1 MYVHP
6 GLQIPTL
13 FPAARPFGRMD
24 SECHVETIE
33 RRAIKASALDMED
46 ECNAAHLF
54 SVCSMGAR
62 CICLAIYGSPIRAL
76 SLQAPL
82 YTGSRYI
89 RARCIRARLYTD
101 SLYTD
106 SLYTDSL
113 YTDSLYSIA
122 MYGLAVYGPRYYGL
136 AVYGSLYTRS
146 RCAGSLYT
154 GRCRLATY
162 AFAVSGLSRC
172 IRAAQLA
179 SFGNSAPSSP

>member
-62 CICLAIYGSPIRAL
+62 CICLAVYGSPIRAL

-113 YTDSLYSIA
+113 YSIA

-136 AVYGSLYTRS
+136 AVY
-146 RCAGSLYT
+146 
-154 GRCRLATY
+154 
-162 AFAVSGLSRC
+162 AFAVRGLAVYGLLSARC
-172 IRAAQLA
+172 IRVRSIRARPLCHGDPIG
-179 SFGNSAPSSP
+179 FVL

>member
-1 MYVHP
+1 
-6 GLQIPTL
+6 
-13 FPAARPFGRMD
+13 MD
-24 SECHVETIE
+24 SECHVETIDS
-33 RRAIKASALDMED
+33 RAIKASALDMED

-113 YTDSLYSIA
+113 YSIA

-136 AVYGSLYTRS
+136 AVY
-146 RCAGSLYT
+146 
-154 GRCRLATY
+154 
-162 AFAVSGLSRC
+162 AFAVRGLAVYGLLSARC
-172 IRAAQLA
+172 IRVRSIRARPLCHGDPIG
-179 SFGNSAPSSP
+179 FVL

>member
-106 SLYTDSL
+106 SLY
-113 YTDSLYSIA
+113 SIA
-122 MYGLAVYGPRYYGL
+122 MYGLAVYGPRYVR
-136 AVYGSLYTRS
+136 ARRIRV
-146 RCAGSLYT
+146 RCTPA
-154 GRCRLATY
+154 
-162 AFAVSGLSRC
+162 RC
-172 IRAAQLA
+172 IRVRSIRAKPLCHGDPIG
-179 SFGNSAPSSP
+179 FVL